1 MALQKTMDD
10 RGGPSTP
17 KSTRPDATLRSV
29 RRGSLFSSWIVL
41 LLMTMKNIFKN
52 LAIVFLVLIIISG
65 IFTVYNSSYQTT
77 EKIPLNEVVSLINDE
92 KVAKIIVTENKLE
105 LELKDNTK
113 RISQKEGELGLSDTL
128 KNLGVDAEKLKQVA
142 FEIKDAS
149 GLSYWL
155 NVLLPFILPF
165 ILVAAILWF
174 MFRQAQ
180 KGQTQAL
187 SFGKSNARMNEPEKG
202 KKITFKDVAG
212 IEEAKEELKEIV
224 EFLKFPKKFIEIGA
238 RIPRGVLLMGP
249 PGCGK
254 TLLAR
259 AVAGESNVPFF
270 HISGS
275 EFVEMFVGVG
285 ASRVR
290 DLFQTAKKH
299 APAIVFIDEIDAVG
313 RHRGAG
319 LGGGHDER
327 EQTLNQILVEMDGF
341 DNNTNLIVIAATNRP
356 DILDPALLR
365 PGRFDRRVIL
375 DMPDINERED
385 ILKIH
390 SKNKKFAENVNLR
403 TLAERTP
410 GFSGADLANLV
421 NEAAILAAQKNQK
434 TINQQ
439 DLSNSI
445 EKVLLGPERKS
456 HILTKKEKEIA
467 AYHEAGHALVN
478 ASLKHTDPIHKVSII
493 SRGRAAGYTLKLP
506 SEDKHLRSKSEFV
519 DELAVLLG
527 GYCAEKLIFNELT
540 TGASSDLKTASE
552 LARDLVTKYGMSE
565 KLGPVAFGDHEEL
578 VFLGREI
585 SEGRN
590 FSEKVAS
597 EIDEEVKKFIRDAEV
612 VADKILK
619 TRKTKLTLIAKELIT
634 KETIEKDK
642 FEKLMKE

>member
-1 MALQKTMDD
+1 
-10 RGGPSTP
+10 
-17 KSTRPDATLRSV
+17 
-29 RRGSLFSSWIVL
+29 
-41 LLMTMKNIFKN
+41 MTMKNIFKN

-65 IFTVYNSSYQTT
+65 IFTAYNSSSQNT
-77 EKIPLNEVVSLINDE
+77 EKIPLNEVVSLINDG
-92 KVAKIIVTENKLE
+92 KIAKIIVRENKLE
-105 LELKDNTK
+105 IDLKDNSK
-113 RISQKEGELGLSDTL
+113 KISQKEGEIGLSDSL
-128 KNLGVDAEKLKQVA
+128 KNLGVNQEKLKAVA
-142 FEIKDAS
+142 FEIQDQS
-149 GLSYWL
+149 GIMYWL
-155 NVLLPFILPF
+155 GVLLPFILPF
-165 ILVAAILWF
+165 LLVAGILWF

-202 KKITFKDVAG
+202 KRITFKDVAG
-212 IEEAKEELKEIV
+212 IEEAKEELQEIV

-238 RIPRGVLLMGP
+238 KIPRGVLLMGP

-259 AVAGESNVPFF
+259 ALAGESNVPFF

-275 EFVEMFVGVG
+275 EFVEMFVGIG

-290 DLFQTAKKH
+290 DLFQTAKKY

-385 ILKIH
+385 ILEIH

-421 NEAAILAAQKNQK
+421 NEAAILAARKNQK

-478 ASLKHTDPIHKVSII
+478 ASLKHTDPVHKVSII
-493 SRGRAAGYTLKLP
+493 ARGRAAGYTLKLP

-540 TGASSDLKTASE
+540 TGASNDLKIASD

-565 KLGPVAFGDHEEL
+565 KLGPVTFGDSNEL
-578 VFLGREI
+578 IFLGKEI
-585 SEGRN
+585 TEGRN
-590 FSEKVAS
+590 YSEKKAA
-597 EIDEEVKKFIRDAEV
+597 EIDSEVEKFIRDAEV
-612 VADKILK
+612 VADKVLK
-619 TRKTKLTLIAKELIT
+619 TRKPKLTLIAKELIA
-634 KETIEKDK
+634 KETIEKNE
-642 FEKLMKE
+642 FEKLMEK

>member
-1 MALQKTMDD
+1 
-10 RGGPSTP
+10 
-17 KSTRPDATLRSV
+17 
-29 RRGSLFSSWIVL
+29 
-41 LLMTMKNIFKN
+41 MKNIFKN

-65 IFTVYNSSYQTT
+65 IFTAYNSSSQNT
-77 EKIPLNEVVSLINDE
+77 EKIPLNEVVSLINDG
-92 KVAKIIVTENKLE
+92 KIAKIIVRENKLE
-105 LELKDNTK
+105 INLKDNSK
-113 RISQKEGELGLSDTL
+113 KISQKEGEIGLSDSL
-128 KNLGVDAEKLKQVA
+128 KNLGVNQEKLKAVA
-142 FEIKDAS
+142 FEIQDQS
-149 GLSYWL
+149 GIMYWL
-155 NVLLPFILPF
+155 SVLLPFVLPF
-165 ILVAAILWF
+165 LLVAVILWF

-202 KKITFKDVAG
+202 KRITFKDVAG
-212 IEEAKEELKEIV
+212 IEEAKEELQEIV

-238 RIPRGVLLMGP
+238 KIPRGVLLMGP

-290 DLFQTAKKH
+290 DLFQTAKKY

-365 PGRFDRRVIL
+365 PGRFDRRVVL

-385 ILKIH
+385 ILEIH

-403 TLAERTP
+403 QLAERTP

-421 NEAAILAAQKNQK
+421 NEAAILAARKNQK
-434 TINQQ
+434 TINQS
-439 DLSNSI
+439 DLANSI

-478 ASLKHTDPIHKVSII
+478 ASLKHTDPVHKVSII

-565 KLGPVAFGDHEEL
+565 KLGPVTFGDHEEL
-578 VFLGREI
+578 IFLGREI

-612 VADKILK
+612 VADKVLK
-619 TRKTKLTLIAKELIT
+619 TRKPKLTLIAKELIA
-634 KETIEKDK
+634 KETIERNE
-642 FEKLMKE
+642 FEQLMKK